1 MDGVQPFHQTFRVVF
16 ALIQSNEANH
26 TPQDAGAERIRV
38 ALPATRQHGQSFF
51 IEICAVGLVFLESCA
66 DADDLPR
73 CAVVVQTQLQACTLG
88 GVQERDGFCIFADQS
103 GAKFCASGQRGGN
116 ACLFGKQDGFFFLG
130 QPGVHLADDGEVCAA
145 VHGTAGHDGVLTV
158 KDVVVAVPVADLG
171 RIGNQ
176 FGELC
181 RHLLNIGDVQLAL
194 VLGRDFQIST
204 VDDLF
209 LIRSLR
215 KQGFNDGFG
224 GGTSR
229 DKILSIM
236 KDSHIGTYG
245 VLGLLFYYG
254 LMWNILTTLSV
265 PLACA
270 AILSGDAW
278 SKFCAAQIINTLPYA
293 RKEEESKAKVI
304 YDRMSP
310 GVLLSAFM
318 AGALPMLLLLDKGY
332 WWAAIAPAM
341 MFILLM
347 SLMRRRLQGYTGD
360 CCGATFLL
368 CEFSFYLTINLIYTN
383 LW

>member
-1 MDGVQPFHQTFRVVF
+1 
-16 ALIQSNEANH
+16 
-26 TPQDAGAERIRV
+26 
-38 ALPATRQHGQSFF
+38 
-51 IEICAVGLVFLESCA
+51 
-66 DADDLPR
+66 
-73 CAVVVQTQLQACTLG
+73 
-88 GVQERDGFCIFADQS
+88 
-103 GAKFCASGQRGGN
+103 
-116 ACLFGKQDGFFFLG
+116 
-130 QPGVHLADDGEVCAA
+130 
-145 VHGTAGHDGVLTV
+145 
-158 KDVVVAVPVADLG
+158 
-171 RIGNQ
+171 
-176 FGELC
+176 
-181 RHLLNIGDVQLAL
+181 
-194 VLGRDFQIST
+194 
-204 VDDLF
+204 
-209 LIRSLR
+209 
-215 KQGFNDGFG
+215 
-224 GGTSR
+224 
-229 DKILSIM
+229 M
-236 KDSHIGTYG
+236 KDSHIGTYA

-310 GVLLSAFM
+310 GILLSAFM
-318 AGALPMLLLLDKGY
+318 AGTLPMLLLLDKGY

>member
-1 MDGVQPFHQTFRVVF
+1 MKLLASLIFFTRLPFWKIANVPPVYFKRVVDYWPF
-16 ALIQSNEANH
+16 VGWLTGGIMAGTLWITAEFLPVQIAVLMALAARLLA
-26 TPQDAGAERIRV
+26 TGALHE
-38 ALPATRQHGQSFF
+38 
-51 IEICAVGLVFLESCA
+51 
-66 DADDLPR
+66 
-73 CAVVVQTQLQACTLG
+73 
-88 GVQERDGFCIFADQS
+88 DG
-103 GAKFCASGQRGGN
+103 
-116 ACLFGKQDGFFFLG
+116 
-130 QPGVHLADDGEVCAA
+130 LADFC
-145 VHGTAGHDGVLTV
+145 
-158 KDVVVAVPVADLG
+158 
-171 RIGNQ
+171 
-176 FGELC
+176 
-181 RHLLNIGDVQLAL
+181 
-194 VLGRDFQIST
+194 
-204 VDDLF
+204 
-209 LIRSLR
+209 
-215 KQGFNDGFG
+215 DGFG

-310 GVLLSAFM
+310 GILLSAFM
-318 AGALPMLLLLDKGY
+318 AGTLPMFLLLDKGY